1 MCNLRLSRLGLLIF
15 CLVLGSAFQ
24 ATQAVEP
31 QVNIM
36 VPYGLQRG
44 AETEVVVNGGRLAD
58 AKELLFY
65 GSGFQVTSFE
75 ATNDGSCKAK
85 VVVSPDCR
93 LGIHAMRVRTST
105 GISNL
110 RTFTV
115 GPLPEAK
122 EVEPNSDFAKPQVI
136 ANNVTVS
143 GVIENEDVD
152 YFQVELKKGE
162 RLTAELEGL
171 RLGYFFFDPYLA
183 ILNSARF
190 EIARSDDAALLN
202 QDCLCSVVAPED
214 GKYIVQVRESSFG
227 GNGAC
232 AYRVHIGGYPRP
244 TAVFPAGGRPGETLD
259 VRWIGDA
266 AGDIAAKIT
275 LPTDGV
281 QETGML
287 AQDAGGVAAS
297 PNMMRVIDIP
307 NTLEVEPND
316 AIAQA
321 TVGAIPGA
329 FNGIIATP
337 GETDMYKFTAK
348 AGQQLDIRVYARK
361 PLRSPLDSVLYIYNA
376 QGGVLAG
383 NDDAVG
389 PDSYLRFAVPAD
401 GDYHLG
407 VLDQLRSGGPNF
419 VYRIEV
425 VPVAAT
431 LTMVLPERQQ
441 YIPTTLVV
449 PKNNRM
455 ALLVTASRAN
465 FGGPID
471 LQFGG
476 LPAGLTADAVPLT
489 AEKADTPVLFTAAAD
504 AAPAGALLDV
514 TGTYKD
520 ANQTIVGHLNQRCM
534 LVRGQNNVD
543 VWGHD
548 AQKMAMVLSDEVPF
562 KIDIVQPKA
571 PLVKNGS
578 MNLKVVATRAA
589 GFTAPISLGMLY
601 NPPGVGSSG
610 SIVIPEGQ
618 NEASIPL
625 TANGGAAVGNWKI
638 VVIGRA
644 GHLGGTIEA
653 STQLADL
660 AISEQF
666 FNFAFDKSA
675 VEQGQ
680 QTEVVVKVEK
690 KIDFEGAAK
699 CELVGLPAGTTTTAV
714 EFNKDTAE
722 LVFKVVAAKEA
733 RAGKY
738 PSLVCIA
745 TFLQNGDTVTHTLG
759 TGELRVDEP
768 LPPKVAAPAPAPM
781 PVAAAAP
788 AAAPAPM
795 EKKRL
800 SRLEQLRLD
809 KEQAAGK

>member
-1 MCNLRLSRLGLLIF
+1 MRDIRSWNFGVFAWC
-15 CLVLGSAFQ
+15 CLVLA
-24 ATQAVEP
+24 AWVPAKAVEP
-31 QVNIM
+31 QVNMM
-36 VPYGLQRG
+36 VPYGVQRG
-44 AETEVVVNGGRLAD
+44 AETEVVITGGRLAD
-58 AKELLFY
+58 AKEVLFY
-65 GSGFQVTSFE
+65 GSGFQVTAFE

-85 VVVSPDCR
+85 VVVAPDCR
-93 LGIHAMRVRTST
+93 LGIHALRVRTAS
-105 GISNL
+105 GVSNL

-115 GPLPEAK
+115 GPLPEVK
-122 EVEPNSDFAKPQVI
+122 EVEPNSEFTKPQI
-136 ANNVTVS
+136 ITKNVTVS
-143 GVIENEDVD
+143 GIVQNEDVD
-152 YFQVELKKGE
+152 HFEVELKKGE

-171 RLGYFFFDPYLA
+171 RLGYFFFDPYIA

-190 EIARSDDAALLN
+190 EVARSDDAALLN
-202 QDCLCSVVAPED
+202 QDCLCSIVAPED

-232 AYRVHIGGYPRP
+232 AYRVHIGNFPRP
-244 TAVFPAGGRPGETLD
+244 TAVYPAGGRPGEALD

-266 AGDIAAKIT
+266 AGDFAAKLS

-281 QETGML
+281 KDVGML
-287 AQDAGGVAAS
+287 AQDANGMAVS

-307 NTLEVEPND
+307 NTLEVEPNH

-321 TVGAIPGA
+321 TVGAVPGA

-337 GETDMYKFTAK
+337 GEQDFFKFTAK
-348 AGQQLDIRVYARK
+348 KGETYDIRVYARK

-376 QGGVLAG
+376 QGGTLAG

-401 GDYHLG
+401 GEYHLG

-425 VPVAAT
+425 VPVT
-431 LTMVLPERQQ
+431 PSLTMSIPERQQ

-455 ALLVTASRAN
+455 ALMFSAVRAN
-465 FGGPID
+465 FGGP
-471 LQFGG
+471 LSVEFGG
-476 LPAGLTADAVPLT
+476 LPAGVTAEAVPIT
-489 AEKADTPVLFTAAAD
+489 AERGDTPVLFTAAAD
-504 AAPAGALLDV
+504 AAPAGALVDV
-514 TGTYKD
+514 VGRTTD
-520 ANQTIVGHLNQRCM
+520 PALVLEGHLNQRCM
-534 LVRGQNNVD
+534 LVRGQNNID

-548 AQKMAMVLSDEVPF
+548 AQRMAAVLSDEIPF

-571 PLVKNGS
+571 PLVRNGS
-578 MNLKVVATRAA
+578 LNLKIVATRAE
-589 GFTAPISLGMLY
+589 GFKAPISVAMLY

-618 NEASIPL
+618 NEVVIPL
-625 TANGGAAVGNWKI
+625 TANGGAAIGNWKI

-644 GHLGGTIEA
+644 GHAGGTVES

-660 AISEQF
+660 AIADQF
-666 FNFAFDKSA
+666 YQFAFEKSA
-675 VEQGQ
+675 VEQGLE
-680 QTEVVVKVEK
+680 TEVVVKMEK
-690 KIDFEGAAK
+690 KVDFEGQAK
-699 CELVGLPAGTTTTAV
+699 CELVGLPAGTTTTPI
-714 EFNKDTAE
+714 EFNKDSKE

-733 RAGKY
+733 RPGKY
-738 PSLVCIA
+738 PSLICV
-745 TFLQNGDTVTHTLG
+745 TSFQLNGDTVVHTLG
-759 TGELRVDEP
+759 TGELRVDAP
-768 LPPKVAAPAPAPM
+768 LPPKVAAPAAPMPAPAPM
-781 PVAAAAP
+781 P

-800 SRLEQLRLD
+800 SRLEQLRLE